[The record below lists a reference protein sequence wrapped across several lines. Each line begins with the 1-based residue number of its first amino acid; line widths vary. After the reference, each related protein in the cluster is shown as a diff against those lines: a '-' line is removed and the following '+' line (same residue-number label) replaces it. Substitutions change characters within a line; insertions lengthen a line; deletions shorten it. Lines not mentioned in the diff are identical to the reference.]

1 MKNKKEIIDFVKNNS
16 YFDFEGEEDGTLNF
30 STRKNG
36 SVSSE
41 TASSKDIAEGKLLKN
56 KIEKKFQGLDIRI
69 DVVDEWVLLF
79 VYEKVIVEDEYK
91 YIFKKDYQGQGFS
104 NYHSSLD
111 EFIKYA
117 NGWLDDVNWSD
128 IKEKLNKI
136 TEYNDNQFTGWYWA
150 SPIILKRAGENG
162 NKWGYNF
169 YLIKA
174 RKKNSSYND
183 GGSIKSKGTFK
194 PLGSAKE
201 LGITPKIEGHNM
213 IAKCDCGEKFS
224 YQNSKK
230 NIVWECPE
238 CKGMKRI
245 NETKMADGGG
255 ISESEQYHYKKY
267 LEFKDKAEQL
277 LNSDEMPSKY
287 ETPKKG
293 TRSYDVGKK
302 QMELGSEAQ
311 KHFSMYLKLKHER
324 ETKMGNGGDISGK
337 CKATKTI
344 KFKNGLNYFEGLTY
358 NFEFGLSS
366 VSVSYD
372 DGRFTTMS
380 KEVFGNHFEKLT

>member
-1 MKNKKEIIDFVKNNS
+1 MENKNEIIDFVKNNS
-16 YFDFEGEEDGTLNF
+16 YFDFEGEEDKKLNF

-41 TASSKDIAEGKLLKN
+41 TASAKDISEGKLLKN

-91 YIFKKDYQGQGFS
+91 YIFKKDYQGAGFS
-104 NYHSSLD
+104 NSHNSLD
-111 EFIKYA
+111 GFIKYA
-117 NGWLDDVNWSD
+117 NGWIDDVNWGD

-136 TEYNDNQFTGWYWA
+136 TEYKDNQFTGWHWA

-174 RKKNSSYND
+174 RRKNSSYKD
-183 GGSIKSKGTFK
+183 GGAITNGTFN

-201 LGITPKIEGHNM
+201 IGITPKIAVHDM

-230 NIVWECPE
+230 DILWQCLECN
-238 CKGMKRI
+238 GMKRI
-245 NETKMADGGG
+245 DATKMADGGKIIFKIKSKKAVNEYG
-255 ISESEQYHYKKY
+255 WKPEYYVVGENVIGNNGRTDNYVIIPHDRVEEWEKTRLNKKLGFNKYEQIVSKSE
-267 LEFKDKAEQL
+267 FDKA
-277 LNSDEMPSKY
+277 
-287 ETPKKG
+287 
-293 TRSYDVGKK
+293 
-302 QMELGSEAQ
+302 
-311 KHFSMYLKLKHER
+311 
-324 ETKMGNGGDISGK
+324 
-337 CKATKTI
+337 
-344 KFKNGLNYFEGLTY
+344 
-358 NFEFGLSS
+358 
-366 VSVSYD
+366 
-372 DGRFTTMS
+372 
-380 KEVFGNHFEKLT
+380 